1 MGKVKTMYRKS
12 IKQIDLSRLKFGF
25 IILCKL
31 QTYILVFSN
40 VNNVQTVL

>member
-25 IILCKL
+25 ILCKL